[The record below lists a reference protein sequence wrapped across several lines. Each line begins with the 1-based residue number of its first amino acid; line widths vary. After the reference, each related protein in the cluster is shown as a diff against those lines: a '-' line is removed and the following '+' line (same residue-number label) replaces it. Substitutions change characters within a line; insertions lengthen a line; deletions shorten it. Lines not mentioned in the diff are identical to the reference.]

1 MNLLHLKYFKT
12 VAELEHITKAA
23 DKLFI
28 SQPSLSKSLHQF
40 EEEVGVPLFDREGKG
55 IRLNQNGKILLE
67 HITKALDEIDYGL
80 AEIKDKN
87 HQYREVSLSVTA
99 ATQFLPEIILG
110 FQSTYPNTEMY
121 INQDKPNTK
130 EPKSDLYLYSS
141 NIPVDGENITPL
153 LAEECYIGMSVNN
166 PLTSYDVISPAM
178 LKDEHFLTMQN
189 HLPLYKLT
197 YELCENAG
205 FTPIS
210 HLQFDNRETI
220 FALISTGMG
229 VALIPSKTWAPY
241 INDENICLKPL
252 SVSCERYII
261 LQANSKHYF
270 SESMRQMSNYLI
282 NFFENL

>member
-1 MNLLHLKYFKT
+1 M
-12 VAELEHITKAA
+12 
-23 DKLFI
+23 
-28 SQPSLSKSLHQF
+28 
-40 EEEVGVPLFDREGKG
+40 
-55 IRLNQNGKILLE
+55 
-67 HITKALDEIDYGL
+67 
-80 AEIKDKN
+80 
-87 HQYREVSLSVTA
+87 SLSVTA

-110 FQSTYPNTEMY
+110 FQSAYPDTEMY

-141 NIPVDGENITPL
+141 NMPVEGENITPL
-153 LAEECYIGMSVNN
+153 LVEECYIGMSVNN
-166 PLTSYDVISPAM
+166 PLTSYDVISPSM

-197 YELCENAG
+197 YELCENSG

-252 SVSCERYII
+252 SVSCEGYII

-282 NFFENL
+282 NFFKNL